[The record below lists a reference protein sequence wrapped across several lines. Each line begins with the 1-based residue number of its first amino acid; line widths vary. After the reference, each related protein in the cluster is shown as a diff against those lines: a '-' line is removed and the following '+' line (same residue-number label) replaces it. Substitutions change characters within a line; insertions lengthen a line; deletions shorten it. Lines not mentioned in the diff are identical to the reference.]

1 MIETEVSRLENQVRF
16 ISEKIEGKIAIG
28 MHLCVYFWCKGSF
41 LRGAHEKILLKETAI
56 RGSSLIG
63 KEFWK

>member
-1 MIETEVSRLENQVRF
+1 MTEAEVSRLENQVRF
-16 ISEKIEGKIAIG
+16 ITEKIEGKISNG
-28 MHLCVYFWCKGSF
+28 MQLCFYLWCKGSL

-56 RGSSLIG
+56 HGSSLIG